1 MVKQH
6 AFNKNVLE
14 HFSGYKLISKL
25 QHSSAQSVFSK
36 NYEFQNRKLSVI
48 IH

>member
-1 MVKQH
+1 MFTQH
-6 AFNKNVLE
+6 VYEKNVLE

-36 NYEFQNRKLSVI
+36 KMNFKIENYQ
-48 IH
+48 